1 MNRAKSLGMV
11 SFVFRAKG
19 LQWGRNPSEFTIWN
33 ILRLSWGTSQEL
45 MAKNCL
51 EIEWEDKEDEDDE
64 KQKKLKAGSKRGES
78 ADIQIE
84 KKKGRKAAFFREHK
98 IARTNFQD
106 FLTAF

>member
-1 MNRAKSLGMV
+1 M
-11 SFVFRAKG
+11 
-19 LQWGRNPSEFTIWN
+19 GRNPSEFTIWN

>member
-1 MNRAKSLGMV
+1 
-11 SFVFRAKG
+11 
-19 LQWGRNPSEFTIWN
+19 
-33 ILRLSWGTSQEL
+33 

-78 ADIQIE
+78 SDSLQVE
-84 KKKGRKAAFFREHK
+84 KKKGRKAAFFRENK
-98 IARTNFQD
+98 IARTNLQD

>member
-1 MNRAKSLGMV
+1 MPTRFAQKSDWAIPFLYL
-11 SFVFRAKG
+11 FET
-19 LQWGRNPSEFTIWN
+19 RNTLNLRN
-33 ILRLSWGTSQEL
+33 IFRLSWGTSQEL
-45 MAKNCL
+45 MVKNCL

-78 ADIQIE
+78 AGIQVE
-84 KKKGRKAAFFREHK
+84 KKKGRKAAFFRENK